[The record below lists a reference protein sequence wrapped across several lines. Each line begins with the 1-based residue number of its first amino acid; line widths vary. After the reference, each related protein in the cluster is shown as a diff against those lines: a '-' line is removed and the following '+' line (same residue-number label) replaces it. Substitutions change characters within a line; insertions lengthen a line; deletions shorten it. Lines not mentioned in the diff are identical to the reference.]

1 VTLGELLASIG
12 QRLAAAGIPYMVT
25 GSVASSFHGEPR
37 ATRDLDLVID
47 PSPEAL
53 DRFVGALPAEAFYVD
68 REAAESALA
77 ERSQFNVIDQAS
89 GWKVDLMIRKD
100 RPFSI
105 QAFKRRLPAELLGSP
120 TFLATAEDVVIA
132 KLEWSKASESERQ
145 LRDVIGILSVSD
157 GLDRHY
163 VERWVERLELGD
175 VWAKVRGALEEQG

>member
-1 VTLGELLASIG
+1 MTLGELLASIG

-47 PSPEAL
+47 PSPETL
-53 DRFVGALPAEAFYVD
+53 DRFVSALPPETFYVD
-68 REAAESALA
+68 RHAAETALA
-77 ERSQFNVIDQAS
+77 ERGQFNVIDHAS

-105 QAFKRRLPAELLGSP
+105 QAFKRRLPTELLGTP

-145 LRDVIGILSVSD
+145 LRDVIGILTVTA
-157 GLDRHY
+157 GLDRRY

-175 VWAKVRGALEEQG
+175 VWAKVRTALEGRN

>member
-1 VTLGELLASIG
+1 VTLGELLANIG

-47 PSPEAL
+47 PSLQAL
-53 DRFVGALPAEAFYVD
+53 HRFVSELPAETFYVD
-68 REAAESALA
+68 RDAAEAALA

-105 QAFKRRLPAELLGSP
+105 QAFKRRLPAELLGTR

-132 KLEWSKASESERQ
+132 KLEWSRAGGSERQ
-145 LRDVIGILSVSD
+145 LRDVIGILTVTD
-157 GLDRHY
+157 RLDYRY
-163 VERWVERLELGD
+163 LERWVERLELGD
-175 VWAKVRGALEEQG
+175 LWAKVRRELEQRG

>member
-47 PSPEAL
+47 PSPAAL
-53 DRFVGALPAEAFYVD
+53 DRFVGELPAEKFYVD
-68 REAAESALA
+68 RLAATTALA
-77 ERSQFNVIDQAS
+77 DRSQFNVIDQVS
-89 GWKVDLMIRKD
+89 GWKVDLMIRQD

-105 QAFKRRLPAELLGSP
+105 QAFKRRLPAELLGTP

-132 KLEWSKASESERQ
+132 KLEWSKAGGSERQ
-145 LRDVIGILSVSD
+145 LRDVIGILAITNK
-157 GLDRHY
+157 LDDRY
-163 VERWVERLELGD
+163 VERWVERLQLGD
-175 VWAKVRGALEEQG
+175 VWAKVRRALEERG